1 MSILDRGKK
10 LASSPAVMKLLA
22 SDRVMKVASGV
33 LEARERFGEAA
44 VLWREGLKVL
54 ANGHEMPN
62 LDPSLASDDERM
74 SRTGKAFTSRQLA
87 DEYAFQDVDGT
98 LPNASPPSRL

>member
-62 LDPSLASDDERM
+62 LDPSLASD
-74 SRTGKAFTSRQLA
+74 G
-87 DEYAFQDVDGT
+87 
-98 LPNASPPSRL
+98 SRLGIS